1 MSADAQ
7 HDRDAR
13 IIKARDL
20 SGLAHEMN
28 VDRLAAFLEVLD
40 LLERLAEIDEPAPD
54 SRSWGEPIPAAWLTV
69 KDREGTYWDRLTDG
83 RWQMRGSGISWSA
96 SHVQAECGPLKPV
109 VVNGA
114 IA

>member
-28 VDRLAAFLEVLD
+28 VDRLEAFLEVLD
-40 LLERLAEIDEPAPD
+40 LLERLAEIDAP
-54 SRSWGEPIPAAWLTV
+54 EPIPAAWLTV

-96 SHVQAECGPLKPV
+96 SHVQAECGPLRPV
-109 VVNGA
+109 VTRPVSA
-114 IA
+114 